1 MVGCGH
7 CCCPEL
13 QSAWMA
19 AHMSSSAPVSHSCYK
34 DSLPRHT
41 GVIVSRCLQSP
52 VEGMCDTARWIYLD
66 FPSLALDATGTSL
79 LMRLPGRHLQ
89 VPEQGIYMYSAWRG
103 GRADHGGNSRRTSRE
118 VANLCFPNARRSETQ
133 PHWLRRHVDRVRSG
147 SHLKSFGET

>member
-1 MVGCGH
+1 
-7 CCCPEL
+7 
-13 QSAWMA
+13 MA

-79 LMRLPGRHLQ
+79 LVRLPGRHLQ

-103 GRADHGGNSRRTSRE
+103 GRADHGQTLVGPVAKLRIFALRMRE
-118 VANLCFPNARRSETQ
+118 GAKHSPIGFGGTWMASV
-133 PHWLRRHVDRVRSG
+133 VDLISKASVKPES
-147 SHLKSFGET
+147 